1 MPKTSREVIVVE
13 TGISAAATNIA
24 IDRHWLVEHA
34 QGQRPN
40 LLRFYRNLPAA
51 VIGHYQSADHEV
63 RLDFCERHDIAV
75 ARRNTGGGTL
85 YVDEQQ
91 LSWSLIVHRPR
102 KWRELNLAQLLEILC
117 ADVGNALRQLG
128 LNVQFKA
135 PNDLEIEGRKI
146 ASGYVV
152 TLGGSLLFHGMILC
166 DVDIARALQALRV
179 PTEKLSP
186 EGLAGAR
193 QRLTTLT
200 EQLGTS
206 PPIRRLKALL
216 VSELL
221 KTCGLAPRNATKTI
235 YAALRQAGQ
244 EHWDSAFPDGIPV
257 APSRAAVKP
266 RAEAVWKCPG
276 GLLRVRL
283 GFDADSQRL
292 SSVSIKGDVFVQP
305 VDLLFR
311 LEHWLHGSALTEVE
325 QRLRDFFELHHADM
339 PGVTPQDVLRA
350 LQLALNRLG
359 EQRHFGLTRAQAN
372 CLMVLG
378 ADDDLSAPDILQRA
392 EIMLVPYC
400 AKPVDCTWRNRDGC
414 PECGRCEVGDAYRLG
429 RTHGLRIVTINNYEH
444 LRQTLGELKDTG
456 VRGLIGMCCQNFFIK
471 RNQAFKDSGIPMVL
485 MDISGSNC
493 YELGQE
499 EQAYAGTFQAQAKL
513 DVGLLQQVM
522 RRMSKTDTPQDQ
534 TSCSLAP
541 EGLKSADA

>member
-1 MPKTSREVIVVE
+1 MPKTSREIIVVE
-13 TGISAAATNIA
+13 SGTSTAATNIA

-34 QGQRPN
+34 QGRCPN

-51 VIGHYQSADHEV
+51 VIGHYQSAEHEV
-63 RLDFCERHDIAV
+63 RFDYCERNGIV
-75 ARRNTGGGTL
+75 IARRNTGGGTL

-91 LSWSLIVHRPR
+91 LSWSLIIRRPG
-102 KWRELNLAQLLEILC
+102 KWREHNLAQLLEILC
-117 ADVGNALRQLG
+117 TDVGNALRQLG
-128 LNVQFKA
+128 LNVQFKG

-146 ASGYVV
+146 ASGYAVS
-152 TLGGSLLFHGMILC
+152 LGGSLLFHGMILC
-166 DVDIARALQALRV
+166 DIDIAHALQALRV

-186 EGLAGAR
+186 AGLTGAR

-200 EQLGTS
+200 EQLGTN
-206 PPIRRLKALL
+206 PPIKRLKALL
-216 VSELL
+216 TSELL
-221 KTCGLAPRNATKTI
+221 KSCGLAPRNATKAI
-235 YAALRQAGQ
+235 YAMLRTAGQ
-244 EHWDSAFPDGIPV
+244 EHWDSAFPDGISV
-257 APSRAAVKP
+257 APLKAVAKH
-266 RAEAVWKCPG
+266 RAEALWKCPG

-283 GFDADSQRL
+283 GFDANSQRL
-292 SSVSIKGDVFVQP
+292 SSVSIKGDLFVQP
-305 VDLLFR
+305 IDLLLR
-311 LEHWLHGSALTEVE
+311 LEHWLHGSTLAEIE
-325 QRLRDFFELHHADM
+325 QRLWDFFELHHTDM
-339 PGVTPQDVLRA
+339 PGIAPRDVLHA
-350 LQLALNRLG
+350 LRLALNRLD
-359 EQRHFGLTRAQAN
+359 EQRHFGLTREQAN

-378 ADDDLSAPDILQRA
+378 ADDGLSAPDILRHA

-429 RTHGLRIVTINNYEH
+429 RIHGLRIITINNYEH
-444 LRQTLGELKDTG
+444 LCQTLDELKNNN

-513 DVGLLQQVM
+513 DVELLRQVM
-522 RRMSKTDTPQDQ
+522 RRMPKPDGPPYRTTGD
-534 TSCSLAP
+534 
-541 EGLKSADA
+541 